1 MYVPKHFAVTDQGAL
16 FAFIRRHPFGILV
29 SVLDGKPLATHVPF
43 VVLDEGKM
51 TLGLH
56 VARANPHWQSL
67 DGAQVLA
74 IFHGAH
80 GFVSASWYGKPK
92 ETVPTWNYS
101 AVHCCGRVSI
111 ASGLRT
117 RNILEATVREF
128 EGPDRWSIANA
139 NHGYIDRMLRGI
151 AGIELAVT
159 SIEGAFKYSQNRD
172 EEDLRRV
179 LQHLDANAPDL
190 SRDMREYYDCPVKV

>member
-1 MYVPKHFAVTDQGAL
+1 ML

-43 VVLDEGKM
+43 VVLDQEKV

-80 GFVSASWYGKPK
+80 GFVSASWYARPS
-92 ETVPTWNYS
+92 ENVPTWNYS
-101 AVHCCGRVSI
+101 AVHCTGRASI
-111 ASGLRT
+111 ANGTRTLDILRT
-117 RNILEATVREF
+117 AVREF
-128 EGPDRWSIANA
+128 EGERGWSIASA
-139 NHGYIDRMLRGI
+139 SDEYVARMKRGI
-151 AGIELAVT
+151 AGVEIAVT
-159 SIEGAFKYSQNRD
+159 SIEGKFKYSQNRD
-172 EEDLRRV
+172 EGELQNV
-179 LQHLDANAPDL
+179 LEHLDASAPDL
-190 SRDMREYYDCPVKV
+190 SRDMREYYDCPVNV